1 MTKQSFIDHVPANI
15 EELKKKSINKSNWRE
30 RLDSVNEL
38 KQYDCKES
46 RDIISKLALHDPVY
60 KVVEA
65 AFRAA
70 QAFEITKKGK
80 PFYLGKKK
88 KRNLDAS
95 IIKILVGVRNSFVGE
110 FDIQDFKEKFK
121 MMDLKTYD
129 TYEGDMGDELDE
141 WLKNAV
147 SSLPKKSNTTF
158 ISNS

>member
-1 MTKQSFIDHVPANI
+1 MTKQSFITQVPSNI

-38 KQYDCKES
+38 KQYDCRES
-46 RDIISKLALHDPVY
+46 RDIITRLALHDPVY

-70 QAFEITKKGK
+70 QAFGITKKGK
-80 PFYLGKKK
+80 PFYLGKRK
-88 KRNLDAS
+88 KRNLDES
-95 IIKILVGVRNSFVGE
+95 IMKILVGVRNSFEGE
-110 FDIQDFKEKFK
+110 FDIQAFKEKFK

-147 SSLPKKSNTTF
+147 SSLPKKSNITF
-158 ISNS
+158 ISK